1 MCTGRFG
8 IRGVVRGTAL
18 AMAAL
23 ALGTGAASAETYTIN
38 TLTADELDAIL
49 HHDPLSNLSD
59 DAISEFEYSSIDGV
73 AVLSAT
79 IGQTHE
85 SSAYVVQVAIN
96 NVLHEDAVAH
106 RNLIVGSFGGNRGIV
121 SVNQDSGS
129 FNNQANVRAI
139 SIGGGDGAA
148 FQQAEAWGVQV
159 VGGNVVT
166 ATGGGGY
173 HNSIESSFNGGSG
186 IVGVNQA
193 AGSANAQANLVALT
207 FSTGAGVEVL
217 ALGDSTLAQVS
228 GDNDVNVDDQT
239 PRSNTVSDSFNGFSG
254 VAQVNQAAGNA
265 NAVGQSIGIN
275 ANVRTLP

>member
-1 MCTGRFG
+1 MFTGRFG
-8 IRGVVRGTAL
+8 SLGVARGSAL
-18 AMAAL
+18 ALAAL

-38 TLTADELDAIL
+38 TLTAEELDAIL

-59 DAISEFEYSSIDGV
+59 DAVSAFEYSSIDGV
-73 AVLSAT
+73 AVLSAN
-79 IGQTHE
+79 IGQLHE

-106 RNLIVGSFGGNRGIV
+106 RNLIAGSFGGNRGIV

-139 SIGGGDGAA
+139 SVGFDGEGAG
-148 FQQAEAWGVQV
+148 FQHAEAWGVQV

-166 ATGGGGY
+166 ANGGGY

-193 AGSANAQANLVALT
+193 AGSANAQANLLSLT
-207 FSTGAGVEVL
+207 FATGAGVEVM
-217 ALGDSTLAQVS
+217 ALGDTTLAQVS
-228 GDNDVNVDDQT
+228 GDNDVEVDDQT

-275 ANVRTLP
+275 ASVRTLP